1 VHPAIHLREVRRNPA
16 QIHASQYERDNN
28 TAPAPYPPWFN
39 YYRADLIKVPP
50 SVSEAAGLEM
60 PDLAAQFFA
69 GTAEPAAATSL
80 RVDVPTLVLWGMQDP
95 FLLPGE
101 LDHLDDYAP
110 NAVIVRI
117 EDGGHYPMRS
127 HPELVNRTIRDF
139 VTRSGAYSTSP

>member
-1 VHPAIHLREVRRNPA
+1 
-16 QIHASQYERDNN
+16 
-28 TAPAPYPPWFN
+28 
-39 YYRADLIKVPP
+39 
-50 SVSEAAGLEM
+50 
-60 PDLAAQFFA
+60 
-69 GTAEPAAATSL
+69 
-80 RVDVPTLVLWGMQDP
+80 MQDP

-127 HPELVNRTIRDF
+127 HQELVNRTIRDF